1 MYEVRIIDRL
11 SEEVIIRIPCNDQR
25 DSKRVDSGLNIDLDH
40 DRFYTVIDEVS
51 RVTPREV

>member
-1 MYEVRIIDRL
+1 MYEVRVIEYL
-11 SEEVIIRIPCNDQR
+11 SEEVVKRIPC
-25 DSKRVDSGLNIDLDH
+25 DSERKADKVDSGLNINLDH